1 MKKYV
6 DKCSKKGGKQQDM
19 NYKIGVLAIWSIFAS
34 ILTFPVYADGDD
46 NERLA
51 CILLLM
57 ATTLSAIHKVMG

>member
-1 MKKYV
+1 
-6 DKCSKKGGKQQDM
+6 M
-19 NYKIGVLAIWSIFAS
+19 NYKIGVLVIWFIFAS

>member
-1 MKKYV
+1 MK
-6 DKCSKKGGKQQDM
+6 
-19 NYKIGVLAIWSIFAS
+19 YKIAALAIWFMFAS

-57 ATTLSAIHKVMG
+57 ATTVSAIHKVMG